1 MHKYTKT
8 CHLCPYSSVWN
19 TPRRNWIRINHRKAK
34 LFSFRRTFT
43 LEPVPKN
50 EYGQFYIGDAYV
62 CLNTK
67 HLDQWDIH
75 FWLGEESTTDEIGT
89 AAIKTVEIDQALG
102 GWPVQHREIQN
113 HESALFLSYFPNGIR
128 YIMGGYDSGYHH
140 VEDMFKDFKPRLY
153 HCKGK
158 RNVRCTQVEF
168 KKESLNL
175 GDVFLLDLGREI
187 YVWMPPE
194 SGRLERIKGM
204 ARAKNIADLERTGQ
218 STVHILDSDWDM
230 DEVFWSYFGG
240 LSAVESITRAKDDDE
255 NYWKRTTEQMTL
267 WRVSDESGSM
277 KVTKVAQGEMKQSL
291 LDTKDAFILDAIN
304 GGIFV
309 WVGKGCTL
317 GERAKAMIW
326 GENYLREKKLPPWTQ
341 VTRVLESVEPTSF
354 TQWFGEWEDSKVK
367 RSFEP
372 RLFQVS
378 DESGKMVVEEIANF
392 NQESLD
398 GDDVMILDAL
408 YTIYVWVGA
417 GANQEEKKRAHDTAK
432 KYLNEGNLPRKK
444 ETAIETIY
452 QGHETTSFKKFF
464 PSWNDEMFE
473 SDTRSVANMRKL
485 LFSH

>member
-1 MHKYTKT
+1 MIQLPLKKSGRERHI
-8 CHLCPYSSVWN
+8 PEQSVIC
-19 TPRRNWIRINHRKAK
+19 TMLIQPPRIQ
-34 LFSFRRTFT
+34 TFT

-218 STVHILDSDWDM
+218 STVHIL
-230 DEVFWSYFGG
+230 
-240 LSAVESITRAKDDDE
+240 
-255 NYWKRTTEQMTL
+255 
-267 WRVSDESGSM
+267 GSM

-354 TQWFGEWEDSKVK
+354 TQWYVIYGFLSMLVNVIFRDPRFGEWEDSKVK

-432 KYLNEGNLPRKK
+432 VLNK
-444 ETAIETIY
+444 
-452 QGHETTSFKKFF
+452 
-464 PSWNDEMFE
+464 
-473 SDTRSVANMRKL
+473 
-485 LFSH
+485 